1 MFNVNYGKTVKNEE
15 KSDEQ
20 SKGRYYDMAG
30 VSTGRFPQ
38 HMMNHA
44 RHINPFITEDD
55 IDKLELINKFDILV
69 KTKDGEVHIYD
80 AMDRKKRF
88 VKYSEPLTEEEF
100 IKEFGYGLRKALDRY
115 YKTETELADY
125 LNIHRTTVNRYV
137 NGLYLPNAYILDKI
151 LKFFKIDI
159 NELLIVPYVVDKYIL
174 GLDV

>member
-1 MFNVNYGKTVKNEE
+1 MFNVNYGKTSKNDE
-15 KSDEQ
+15 KSDRE
-20 SKGRYYDMAG
+20 YYDMAG

-55 IDKLELINKFDILV
+55 IDKLEWINKFDILV

-159 NELLIVPYVVDKYIL
+159 NELLIVPYVVDKYVL
-174 GLDV
+174 QK

>member
-1 MFNVNYGKTVKNEE
+1 MFDKNNKKIIE
-15 KSDEQ
+15 S
-20 SKGRYYDMAG
+20 SRRWDMAG
-30 VSTGRFPQ
+30 VSTGRFSQ

-55 IDKLELINKFDILV
+55 IDKLEWINKFDIVL
-69 KTKDGEVHIYD
+69 KTTDREVHIYD
-80 AMDRKKRF
+80 AMDRKTRF

-100 IKEFGYGLRKALDRY
+100 TKEFGYGLRKALERY

-125 LNIHRTTVNRYV
+125 LKVHRMTISRYV
-137 NGLYLPNAYILDKI
+137 NGLYLPDVYTLDKI

-174 GLDV
+174 QK